1 MDHMKILK
9 RAWHILWSYKALWVF
24 GIILAITTASFHS
37 SSSGGSS
44 GRSSSGGGNNTSFYS
59 ELPDGIA
66 EGLQEFESTVNSMD
80 LESARVWVPIVIGA
94 ICLSLVFFVIGS
106 VLRYVSETAL
116 IRMVNEYEEDQRKYT
131 IGKGF
136 RLGWSRKAFHLF
148 LIDLVVGV
156 PVAIISIIAIL
167 LSLSPLLLL
176 ITEKKFVSI
185 LGVILAIGLFFIT
198 LILVIVVSAVVN
210 FLIDFAKRACI
221 LESQPVFVSIRRG
234 FDVIWQNFKDSGLMW
249 LIMIGVNF
257 AYSILLLPLGFLL
270 FFAALLISGVIV
282 LAVGGVLSLIL
293 SVATPLLFSLL
304 LAIPVFLLVIG
315 GPMAFLNGLK
325 EVYVSSTWTLTYRE
339 LLALEKLDLE
349 PESEAGDLAEL
360 EA

>member
-24 GIILAITTASFHS
+24 GIILAITTASFQS

-44 GRSSSGGGNNTSFYS
+44 GRSSSGSGNNTSFYS

-66 EGLQEFESTVNSMD
+66 EGLQDLESTINSIDFESTGF
-80 LESARVWVPIVIGA
+80 WVPVVIGA
-94 ICLSLVFFVIGS
+94 ICLALVFFVIGN
-106 VLRYVSETAL
+106 VLRYVSETAM

-131 IGKGF
+131 VGKGF

-148 LIDLVVGV
+148 LIDLVLGV
-156 PVAIISIIAIL
+156 PMAVISIIAIM

-176 ITEKKFVSI
+176 ITEKTFASI
-185 LGVILAIGLFFIT
+185 LGVIMAIGLFFIT
-198 LILVIVVSAVVN
+198 LILVIVFSAAVKFV
-210 FLIDFAKRACI
+210 IDFAKRACI
-221 LESQPVFVSIRRG
+221 LESQSVFDSIRRG
-234 FDVIWQNFKDSGLMW
+234 FDVIWQNLKDSGLMW
-249 LIMIGVNF
+249 LIMIGIKF
-257 AYSILLLPLGFLL
+257 AYNIVLLPVSFLL

-293 SVATPLLFSLL
+293 SVATPLLFSLF
-304 LAIPVFLLVIG
+304 LAIPVFMLVLG
-315 GPMAFLNGLK
+315 GPSAFLNGLK
-325 EVYVSSTWTLTYRE
+325 EVFISSTWTLTYRE
-339 LLALEKLDLE
+339 LLALEKLEQE
-349 PESEAGDLAEL
+349 PDAGDLVEL